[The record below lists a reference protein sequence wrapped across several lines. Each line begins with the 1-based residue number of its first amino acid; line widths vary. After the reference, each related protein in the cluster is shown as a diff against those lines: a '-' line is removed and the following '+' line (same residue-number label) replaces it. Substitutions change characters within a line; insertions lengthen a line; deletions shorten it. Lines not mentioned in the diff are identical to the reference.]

1 MRVCRGHLA
10 VIRDEANIKELLMRE
25 LILTIPDDA
34 VAALA
39 ASPEDAAAELRMLA
53 AIKLFELKKL
63 SSGAAARLAGV
74 SRVKFISR
82 LRDYGIATFRQSDEE
97 LLDEIRNA

>member
-1 MRVCRGHLA
+1 
-10 VIRDEANIKELLMRE
+10 
-25 LILTIPDDA
+25 
-34 VAALA
+34 
-39 ASPEDAAAELRMLA
+39 MLA

-74 SRVKFISR
+74 SRVEFLSR
-82 LRDYGIATFRQSDEE
+82 LRDYGIATFQQSEEE